1 MLFFHQRVARSGLDK
16 SMESHKTFPLTSV
29 FSPSRS
35 LYTDP
40 CECTKNTTLE
50 DAFQFKQMFKV
61 LPRIFILVE
70 ASIEK
75 RCNKFGITYIPPKV
89 FDTVDATLER
99 KANLNK
105 AIAAGNKRRQ
115 RANLTP
121 EQKESQKVADMM
133 QKRAALANETMA
145 ETEKRRNKN
154 RMSHLT
160 CRKRRD
166 SKKYISL
173 AKERKAD
180 DMMRKR
186 AERANESLENKNARK
201 ERDKHAKKRAQ
212 EKESPEKKA
221 ARTKRLRIV
230 MERARW
236 KESPEKR
243 KTQKEKNRIA
253 MIRKRKNETKEE
265 RKKRQN
271 QNLKSQ
277 HKHRTG
283 VDLEINAALVKKS
296 MEATKEKL
304 EYKEI
309 SSCLLEAVGIKDVM
323 RQACIYVS
331 LPHSECQIGRRM
343 CEKNVDNTDIKD
355 LEAVGIKSKRKQA
368 CVYDHPSHSV
378 CRIGQ
383 RMYEKTVED
392 MGIKD
397 WTTGAYRYYSP
408 GWGRGCGPD
417 AKIAI
422 CDIDDFRSNYEV
434 DPHILK
440 KLNFSCEEIRAI
452 VEDVVP
458 TERIFDRFKK
468 DIGPM
473 HPIPIVNYLVCHKV
487 GMTDGCET
495 LVMRTEDER
504 DADGFLSN
512 VTTGIRTFTSKEYQS
527 TDPPTGVKVYQDQIR
542 EIVNGHIKLF
552 KGERSYQV
560 LCKCYYHDCKY
571 CLDERE

>member
-1 MLFFHQRVARSGLDK
+1 
-16 SMESHKTFPLTSV
+16 MESHKTFPLTSV
-29 FSPSRS
+29 FSPSGS

-61 LPRIFILVE
+61 LPRRFILVE

-133 QKRAALANETMA
+133 QKRAALANETKA

-154 RMSHLT
+154 RMSQVT

-180 DMMRKR
+180 DAMRKR

-221 ARTKRLRIV
+221 ARTKRHRIV

-331 LPHSECQIGRRM
+331 LPHSECRIGRRM

-397 WTTGAYRYYSP
+397 WTTGAYHYCSP
-408 GWGRGCGPD
+408 GFGSGCGPD

-495 LVMRTEDER
+495 LVMRTEVYTD
-504 DADGFLSN
+504 DGFLSN
-512 VTTGIRTFTSKEYQS
+512 VTTGIRTFSRNEYQS
-527 TDPPTGVKVYQDQIR
+527 IDPPTGVKVYQDQIR

-552 KGERSYQV
+552 KGERSYQA

-571 CLDERE
+571 CLDGRE